1 MRAIEEDLEDLK
13 HKLES
18 RDTIISKMTTEMD
31 DLKTQLR
38 NSEGQ
43 SNLKVIDMVLVKYI
57 TKKSTRDYV
66 LNVFNTHFIRFILMF
81 FGTTFDILT
90 LLET

>member
-18 RDTIISKMTTEMD
+18 RDTIIREMTTEMD

-43 SNLKVIDMVLVKYI
+43 SNLEVIDMVLVKYI
-57 TKKSTRDYV
+57 MKKAQ
-66 LNVFNTHFIRFILMF
+66 
-81 FGTTFDILT
+81 
-90 LLET
+90 ETMS

>member
-18 RDTIISKMTTEMD
+18 RDTIIREMTTEMD
-31 DLKTQLR
+31 DLKSQLR

-43 SNLKVIDMVLVKYI
+43 SNLEVIDMMLS
-57 TKKSTRDYV
+57 ST
-66 LNVFNTHFIRFILMF
+66 L
-81 FGTTFDILT
+81 
-90 LLET
+90 

>member
-1 MRAIEEDLEDLK
+1 MRPENTKDLK

-18 RDTIISKMTTEMD
+18 RDTIMREMTTEMD
-31 DLKTQLR
+31 DLKSQLR

-43 SNLKVIDMVLVKYI
+43 SNLEVIDMVLVKYI

-66 LNVFNTHFIRFILMF
+66 LNVFNTHFIRLILMF
-81 FGTTFDILT
+81 FVTTFDILT

>member
-1 MRAIEEDLEDLK
+1 MRAIEDDLEDLK

-18 RDTIISKMTTEMD
+18 RDTIIREMTTEMD
-31 DLKTQLR
+31 DLKSQLR

-43 SNLKVIDMVLVKYI
+43 SNLEVIDMVLVKYI
-57 TKKSTRDYV
+57 MKKKTRDYV
-66 LNVFNTHFIRFILMF
+66 LNVFNTHFIRFILVF
-81 FGTTFDILT
+81 FVTTFDILT

>member
-18 RDTIISKMTTEMD
+18 RDTIIREMTTEMD
-31 DLKTQLR
+31 DLKSQLR

-43 SNLKVIDMVLVKYI
+43 ANLEVIDMVLVKYI
-57 TKKSTRDYV
+57 TKKYTRDYV
-66 LNVFNTHFIRFILMF
+66 LNVFNTHFIRFIFVF